1 MCMNNGWMLEL
12 QSTLMHFLKIA
23 SICRGA
29 SGTFSANT
37 AMSERA
43 SVLTNSAKL
52 TDCSPSLKI
61 LHPY

>member
-1 MCMNNGWMLEL
+1 MAECLNCKAP
-12 QSTLMHFLKIA
+12 LMHFLKIA
-23 SICRGA
+23 SICHRA

-37 AMSERA
+37 AMSERT

-52 TDCSPSLKI
+52 TDCSSSLKI